1 MSSLSTRRDTD
12 RLALTVMERTPAVSR
27 RHLALLMQTSPMTA
41 CRTADRL
48 MRAGILAENQG
59 IDVEVGR
66 HGRLLSLNP
75 APSLLWVDLSRPH
88 TSMSA
93 LLTDS
98 LLRPLCRVE
107 HRHSE
112 LHSDEDNLRLL
123 FNQLRRHP
131 AAQALNLPDAHVG
144 IALLP
149 PADSDES
156 RTAEDCLSLF
166 REVTNDL
173 YPAHHLSVVSERQAV
188 TAACLHAVPHDCER
202 LLCLHTGEHPGAAT
216 LRIQRAA
223 DGTAHVRTEDGET
236 LTATLAR
243 YLGDGSDT
251 AVERFV
257 QDYAQFH
264 APTPAVWVSDSEWEH
279 SSTENTIP
287 IRRKEAVTRGSLLI
301 ARRALW
307 EDMLEHPRLEHDLSR

>member
-48 MRAGILAENQG
+48 IRAGILLETYG
-59 IDVEVGR
+59 TDTVGGR
-66 HGRLLSLNP
+66 HGRFLTLNP
-75 APSLLWVDLSRPH
+75 APPLLWLDLSHPR
-88 TSMSA
+88 TSVTA
-93 LLTDS
+93 ILTDA
-98 LLRPLCRVE
+98 LLRPLCRME
-107 HRHSE
+107 HRHSA
-112 LHSDEDNLRLL
+112 LYSDEDNLRLL
-123 FNQLRRHP
+123 WGKLRRHP
-131 AAQALNLPDAHVG
+131 AAAQTLGISNAPVG

-149 PADSDES
+149 PADPNDNF
-156 RTAEDCLSLF
+156 LSLL

-188 TAACLHAVPHDCER
+188 TAACLHAVPYDCER

-251 AVERFV
+251 PVERFV